1 MHPIVGG
8 GGWRLVYNG
17 GMRFQ
22 DCLKRKRIAVGLSQ
36 ERLAEEMGVS
46 RQTISKWENGDS
58 YPSTKHILMLAE
70 ILKCGIGGL
79 VKDDD
84 VGEKSSLA
92 KKTDGVLADS
102 KDVKKVVRIKPR
114 LIYAAT
120 SVAVMLLM
128 ILCGVFGALS
138 GEIDFGMDKTKLA
151 VFDRLVDGTVDN
163 VADDFAKDGFKKTKV
178 AGYGVDKSGARFF
191 VKYDVVK
198 CETGEPCV
206 AIVYFCEDGTYE
218 CCYFDDLGYWPE
230 GEYYEI
236 S

>member
-163 VADDFAKDGFKKTKV
+163 VADDFAHRALEILRSVFIGH
-178 AGYGVDKSGARFF
+178 AIFF
-191 VKYDVVK
+191 
-198 CETGEPCV
+198 
-206 AIVYFCEDGTYE
+206 YFL
-218 CCYFDDLGYWPE
+218 F
-230 GEYYEI
+230 